1 MQGIPTTRAG
11 SVVTSDSRV
20 TRDMFYSG
28 NPQQERCSVV
38 MRVAPTFLRFG
49 SFEIF
54 KPTDSTTGEAIRTL
68 RKALHCYMHCVLVI
82 KSSWYQTVAGGGHE
96 QVQICACCTYWCIHC
111 AECRAFTKECTTHRM
126 YSPLSCEGP
135 DELASFP
142 Y

>member
-68 RKALHCYMHCVLVI
+68 RKRCNVTCIVCLSSNQAGIKQWLVADMSKCKIVHAVRIGAYTMQNVEHLRRNVPHMGFNHHCLVR
-82 KSSWYQTVAGGGHE
+82 
-96 QVQICACCTYWCIHC
+96 VQ
-111 AECRAFTKECTTHRM
+111 M
-126 YSPLSCEGP
+126 S
-135 DELASFP
+135 
-142 Y
+142 